1 VTEGPSR
8 PGGFG
13 VGSRLAG
20 YRLDEIT
27 GRGGMAV
34 VYRAYDTRLERQVAV
49 KVLAPELAQNDAFRQ
64 RFIRESRTAAAVD
77 HPNIIPI
84 YEAGEAS
91 GVLFIAMRFVTGQD
105 VQSLVEG
112 EGPVAVDQTCHIISQ
127 VAAALEAAHS
137 HGLVH
142 RDVKPGNILLDGT
155 ASYPGHAYLS
165 DFGLSKH
172 ALSASALTST
182 GQLLGTLDYIAP
194 EQIEG
199 RGVDGRT
206 DEYAL
211 ACTAFTMF
219 TGAPPFTRDQPVGI
233 MWAQMSSEPPA
244 LTSRRPG
251 LPAAV
256 DEVMAKALAKSA
268 GNRYATCPEFAA
280 ALRRA
285 CGIARGGGPAPV
297 RRGPAVPASPTR
309 EETGAPPDHP
319 ATVAAAAPVIGEP
332 PGGRKPPESGE
343 PPESSEPAGP
353 GDAAGTGGPGESREP
368 AAASDQPG
376 PSAEAGP
383 AEPAPDTPH
392 EPTELGQPVPSWY
405 PGPSRQ
411 PDPYP
416 PARPPEPIEYPGR
429 AAASWQPGP
438 PPGEASPPGE
448 RGPATERPG
457 AERGRATEPATG
469 PAPKPPAPGGPW
481 VTREPSGSPDWQRRR
496 PADRPDGPRGTSRV
510 YPMPGQRSSPWL
522 SRVGIALVG
531 VAVLA
536 VGGYFL
542 LSSVFSQGGSGG
554 TASTG
559 SGQLAALTLPGCTTQ
574 VAKARELNS
583 VGTRMVATGTEAFD
597 VAVTNG
603 RALVSGSGL
612 TVLDLAK
619 PTPVKLGTYPLS
631 HSQGEALTPDHQHL
645 LVTGGDGLAV
655 FLVSQLEHGAAP
667 PVGTL
672 SSPGEKHAVEVVV
685 TPDGKFAFVTYQNSA
700 HVGVF
705 NLDKAFS
712 QGFGPGDRV
721 GLIKV
726 GPKPIGIA
734 MSPDGDHVFVTS
746 KKANSSPTSTGVV
759 QVIDV
764 KKAETTPGSSSVIRS
779 VDAGCGPSRVITSA
793 DGKQVWVTA
802 SDSNALLGFDAAKLI
817 SGSPNA
823 LIARVP
829 VGQLPLGLVFV
840 RNGTRIVVADSDR
853 DKHPGSDSNL
863 AVVDVPKALAQD
875 KSALLGYARSGETP
889 RQFALSPN
897 GNTLLV
903 TNTDSGQLQTLSI
916 KQLP

>member
-1 VTEGPSR
+1 
-8 PGGFG
+8 
-13 VGSRLAG
+13 
-20 YRLDEIT
+20 
-27 GRGGMAV
+27 MAV
-34 VYRAYDTRLERQVAV
+34 VYRAYDARLERQVAV

-84 YEAGEAS
+84 FEAGEAS
-91 GVLFIAMRFVTGQD
+91 GVLFIAMRFVTGHD
-105 VQSLVEG
+105 VQSLVETA
-112 EGPVAVDQTCHIISQ
+112 GPLPVDQTCHIISQ

-155 ASYPGHAYLS
+155 ASYPGHAYLC

-211 ACTAFTMF
+211 ACAAFTMF

-244 LTSRRPG
+244 LTSRRAG

-285 CGIARGGGPAPV
+285 CGLERSGGRPPARP
-297 RRGPAVPASPTR
+297 GPAVPASPAW
-309 EETGAPPDHP
+309 EETGAPPGHP
-319 ATVAAAAPVIGEP
+319 ATVAAAVPVLGEP
-332 PGGRKPPESGE
+332 PGSG
-343 PPESSEPAGP
+343 EPAGP
-353 GDAAGTGGPGESREP
+353 GDAAGTGGPGQPWKP
-368 AAASDQPG
+368 AADSEQPG
-376 PSAEAGP
+376 PLGEPGP
-383 AEPAPDTPH
+383 AEPEPATPH
-392 EPTELGQPVPSWY
+392 EPTELGQPVPSWD
-405 PGPSRQ
+405 PGQSRQ

-416 PARPPEPIEYPGR
+416 PAGPPEPVEYPGR
-429 AAASWQPGP
+429 GAASWAPDTAPGAAVP
-438 PPGEASPPGE
+438 PAE
-448 RGPATERPG
+448 RGPATERAAAAPYVPAVGPG
-457 AERGRATEPATG
+457 HDQHEPPTQ
-469 PAPKPPAPGGPW
+469 GGPR
-481 VTREPSGSPDWQRRR
+481 VTPEPSGSPDWQRRR
-496 PADRPDGPRGTSRV
+496 PAGRPDGPRATSRV
-510 YPMPGQRSSPWL
+510 YPAPGRRRSPWL
-522 SRVGIALVG
+522 SRVGILLVG

-542 LSSVFSQGGSGG
+542 LSSVFPQGGSG

-559 SGQLAALTLPGCTTQ
+559 GGQLAALTLPGCTTQ
-574 VAKARELNS
+574 VAKARELTH
-583 VGTRMVATGTEAFD
+583 VGTRMAAIGGEPFD
-597 VAVTNG
+597 VAVANG
-603 RALVSGSGL
+603 HALVSGGGL
-612 TVLDLAK
+612 TGLSLAG
-619 PTPVKLGTYPLS
+619 PTPAKLWSVPLS
-631 HSQGEALTPDHQHL
+631 HAQGEALTPDHQHL
-645 LVTGGDGLAV
+645 LVTGGDGLTV
-655 FLVSQLEHGAAP
+655 FLVSQPQVPATL
-667 PVGTL
+667 VGTL
-672 SSPGEKHAVEVVV
+672 RSPGDQHAVEVVV
-685 TPDGKFAFVTYQNSA
+685 TPDGKFAFVTFQNSA

-705 NLDKAFS
+705 NLHKAFTK
-712 QGFGPGDRV
+712 GFGSPGLVR
-721 GLIKV
+721 LIKV
-726 GPKPIGIA
+726 GPRPIGIA
-734 MSPDGDHVFVTS
+734 ISPDGDHVFVTS
-746 KKANSSPTSTGVV
+746 KKANSSLTSTGVV

-764 KKAETTPGSSSVIRS
+764 KKAETNPGSSIIRS

-829 VGQLPLGLVFV
+829 VGQLPLGLIFV

-853 DKHPGSDSNL
+853 DKHPGAQSNL
-863 AVVDVPKALAQD
+863 AVVDVAKALAHD
-875 KSALLGYARSGETP
+875 KSALLGYVRSGETP
-889 RQFALSPN
+889 RQFALTSH

-903 TNTDSGQLQTLSI
+903 TNTDSGQLQSLSVNR
-916 KQLP
+916 LP

>member
-1 VTEGPSR
+1 VTEGPSG

-20 YRLDEIT
+20 YRLDEVT

-91 GVLFIAMRFVTGQD
+91 GVLFIAMRFVTGHD
-105 VQSLVEG
+105 VQSLVETA
-112 EGPVAVDQTCHIISQ
+112 GPLPVDQTCHIISQ

-211 ACTAFTMF
+211 ACAAFTMF

-244 LTSRRPG
+244 LTSRRPD

-285 CGIARGGGPAPV
+285 CGLERSSGRPAARP
-297 RRGPAVPASPTR
+297 GPAVPASPAW
-309 EETGAPPDHP
+309 EETGAPPGHP
-319 ATVAAAAPVIGEP
+319 ATVVAAVPVIGEP
-332 PGGRKPPESGE
+332 PGGGE
-343 PPESSEPAGP
+343 PPGSGEPAGP
-353 GDAAGTGGPGESREP
+353 GDAAGTGGPGQPREP
-368 AAASDQPG
+368 AAASEQHG
-376 PSAEAGP
+376 PFGEPGP
-383 AEPAPDTPH
+383 AEPEPATPH
-392 EPTELGQPVPSWY
+392 EPTERGQPVPSWH

-416 PARPPEPIEYPGR
+416 PARPP
-429 AAASWQPGP
+429 A
-438 PPGEASPPGE
+438 E
-448 RGPATERPG
+448 RGPATERAAAAPY
-457 AERGRATEPATG
+457 EPAVG
-469 PAPKPPAPGGPW
+469 PGEDQHEPPTQRGPR
-481 VTREPSGSPDWQRRR
+481 VTPEPSGSPDWQRRR
-496 PADRPDGPRGTSRV
+496 SAGPPDGPRAVGRV
-510 YPMPGQRSSPWL
+510 YPAPGRRRSPWL
-522 SRVGIALVG
+522 SRAGILLVG

-542 LSSVFSQGGSGG
+542 LSSVFPQGGSGG
-554 TASTG
+554 SASTG
-559 SGQLAALTLPGCTTQ
+559 GGQLAALTLPGCTTQ
-574 VAKARELNS
+574 VAKAKELTS
-583 VGTRMVATGTEAFD
+583 VGMRMAATGAEPFD
-597 VAVTNG
+597 VTVAKG
-603 RALVSGSGL
+603 HALVSGGGL
-612 TVLDLAK
+612 TVLSLAE
-619 PTPVKLGTYPLS
+619 PTPAKLWSVPLS

-645 LVTGGDGLAV
+645 LVTGGEGLTV
-655 FLVSQLEHGAAP
+655 FLASQLEGPVAAA

-705 NLDKAFS
+705 NLHKAFTE
-712 QGFGPGDRV
+712 GFGAAGLVR
-721 GLIKV
+721 LIKV

-734 MSPDGDHVFVTS
+734 ISPDGDHVFVTS
-746 KKANSSPTSTGVV
+746 KKASSSPTSTGVV

-764 KKAETTPGSSSVIRS
+764 KKAETNPGSSVIRS

-823 LIARVP
+823 LIARVQ
-829 VGQLPLGLVFV
+829 VGQLPLGLIFV

-853 DKHPGSDSNL
+853 DKHPGSESNL
-863 AVVDVPKALAQD
+863 AVVDVSKALAQD
-875 KSALLGYARSGETP
+875 KSALRGYVRSGETP
-889 RQFALSPN
+889 RQFALTSH

-903 TNTDSGQLQTLSI
+903 TNTDSGQLQSLSVN
-916 KQLP
+916 QLP